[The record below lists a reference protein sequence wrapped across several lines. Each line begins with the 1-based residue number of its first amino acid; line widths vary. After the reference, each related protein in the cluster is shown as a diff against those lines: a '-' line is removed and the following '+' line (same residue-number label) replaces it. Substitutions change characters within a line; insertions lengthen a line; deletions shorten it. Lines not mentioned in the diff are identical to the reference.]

1 MADQTNYFKHQF
13 SGLGSYV
20 AKAAGEVK
28 GYLTNLKKTANKVMD
43 KKNFRKLEGR

>member
-1 MADQTNYFKHQF
+1 MDDWQKA
-13 SGLGSYV
+13 YV

-28 GYLTNLKKTANKVMD
+28 GYLTNLKKTADKVMD